1 MQIPITRQVMDTF
14 RTEIRPTPAPFS
26 ISYTD
31 LLLFIGSCFTE
42 HIGSKMELL
51 KFPVCLNPSGI
62 LYNPVSIAN
71 TIRRLITAKPY
82 SQDELILYN
91 GVWHSFDHHGMFS
104 GTDKD
109 EVLKRINESLN
120 RGAAFLPKATCLFI
134 TLGNA
139 HVYRYR
145 KTGQIAANCH
155 KIPDTEFT
163 FDILSPE
170 QIAENFTDVWN
181 LISKVNPTLRMIF
194 SISPVRY
201 LRYGHTGNQT
211 GKSVLFVAVH
221 RLLNEIP
228 GSVYFPAYEIMMDDL
243 RDYRFYEPDMIHP
256 NQVAI
261 DYIWQFF
268 CQTFFAEATLQIV
281 RKVEQVQRALEH
293 RPIRP
298 GTEEYSR
305 FIEQIRTR
313 ISELEKQYSFL
324 NFQEEKEK
332 LDALAKTV

>member
-1 MQIPITRQVMDTF
+1 MQLTITRLVMDTF
-14 RTEIRPTPAPFS
+14 RTEIKPTPAPFN
-26 ISYTD
+26 ISYSD
-31 LLLFIGSCFTE
+31 SLLFIGSCFTE
-42 HIGSKMELL
+42 HIGSRMKLL
-51 KFPVCLNPSGI
+51 KFPVAINPSGI

-71 TIRRLITAKPY
+71 TIRRLVTAKPY
-82 SQDELILYN
+82 SQDELIQNN

-104 GTDKD
+104 GTEKD
-109 EVLKRINESLN
+109 DVLKRINESLN
-120 RGAAFLPKATCLFI
+120 RGAAFLRKASCLFI

-139 HVYRYR
+139 HVYRYWH
-145 KTGQIAANCH
+145 TGQIAANCH

-163 FDILSPE
+163 FDMLSPE
-170 QIAENFTDVWN
+170 QIIESFTEVWK
-181 LISKVNPTLRMIF
+181 LISNVNPSLRIIF

-261 DYIWQFF
+261 EYIWQFF
-268 CQTFFAEATLQIV
+268 CQAYFTESTLKIIRMIEQIH
-281 RKVEQVQRALEH
+281 RAMEH

-298 GTEEYSR
+298 GTEEHFR
-305 FIEQIRTR
+305 FINKIQTQ
-313 ISELEKQYSFL
+313 ISELEKQYFFL

-332 LDALAKTV
+332 LNAFTQL

>member
-1 MQIPITRQVMDTF
+1 MPITQQVMDTF
-14 RTEIRPTPAPFS
+14 RTVIRPAPAPFN
-26 ISYTD
+26 INYTD
-31 LLLFIGSCFTE
+31 PLLFIGSCFTE
-42 HIGSKMELL
+42 HIGSRMDLL
-51 KFPVCLNPSGI
+51 KFPVCINPSGI
-62 LYNPVSIAN
+62 LYNPLSIAN
-71 TIRRLITAKPY
+71 TIRRLVAAKQY
-82 SQDELILYN
+82 SQDELILHN
-91 GVWHSFDHHGMFS
+91 GVWHSFDHHGIFS
-104 GTDKD
+104 GIDKD
-109 EVLKRINESLN
+109 DVLNRINVSLN
-120 RGAAFLPKATCLFI
+120 RGTAFLRITSFVFI

-139 HVYRYR
+139 HIYKYR

-155 KIPDTEFT
+155 KIPDKEFT

-170 QIAENFTDVWN
+170 HIVENFIEVWN
-181 LISKVNPTLRMIF
+181 LINKINPSLRIIF

-201 LRYGHTGNQT
+201 IRYGHTGNQI

-221 RLLNEIP
+221 RLLNEIN

-268 CQTFFAEATLQIV
+268 CQTFFSETTLQIV
-281 RKVEQVQRALEH
+281 REVEQIQRALEH

-305 FIEQIRTR
+305 FIKKIRTR
-313 ISELEKQYSFL
+313 ILDLEKQYSFL

-332 LDALAKTV
+332 LDVLANPD